1 MFGNC
6 NKGTGGGH
14 IGRLK
19 TIRYKWAV
27 VSVIT
32 NNVTDVH
39 ENPCVKRGK
48 RDSVGRLYFFLQKVT
63 HAVWALD
70 KPFILFRSWRPTC
83 IYML

>member
-32 NNVTDVH
+32 NNG
-39 ENPCVKRGK
+39 CVRKSMR
-48 RDSVGRLYFFLQKVT
+48 QT
-63 HAVWALD
+63 W
-70 KPFILFRSWRPTC
+70 
-83 IYML
+83 